1 MIHVDKLR
9 KDYLQKRKTI
19 TAVDSISFEV
29 KKGEFFSLLGPNGAG
44 KTTTIS
50 ILSTIL
56 SPTSGHVFIN
66 DIDVQKDPHG
76 VRQHIGVI
84 FQDPS
89 LDDRLSAQENMDFH
103 GRLYGMKPSDRLQR
117 SEILLKMVDL
127 WDRRNSLIRT
137 FSGGMKRRLEIARGL
152 MHRPLL
158 LVLDEPTIGLDPKR
172 RRDIWQ
178 YIHQAR
184 KEWEMTILL
193 TTHYLE
199 EADGADR
206 VAIMNKGKIVA
217 MDTPGILKS
226 SLGPGLVSLEVL
238 PENIDQVKNKLDQLY
253 GISRFTFESDSAL
266 KFQMPP
272 MVSSP
277 SILLQSL
284 PPVIAGFT
292 IGTPTLDDVFISL
305 TGDGDKINEE

>member
-29 KKGEFFSLLGPNGAG
+29 QKGEFFSLLGPNGAG

-66 DIDVQKDPHG
+66 GIDVQKDPHG

-158 LVLDEPTIGLDPKR
+158 LILDEPTIGLDPKS

-178 YIHQAR
+178 YIHQTR
-184 KEWEMTILL
+184 KEWAMTILL

-226 SLGPGLVSLEVL
+226 SLGPGLVTLEVL
-238 PENIDQVKNKLDQLY
+238 PENIDRVKTELDQLY
-253 GISRFTFESDSAL
+253 GISRFTFETDSIL
-266 KFQMPP
+266 KFQMPSTI
-272 MVSSP
+272 SSP

>member
-29 KKGEFFSLLGPNGAG
+29 QKGEFFSLLGPNGAG

-66 DIDVQKDPHG
+66 GIDVQKDPHG

-158 LVLDEPTIGLDPKR
+158 L
-172 RRDIWQ
+172 
-178 YIHQAR
+178 
-184 KEWEMTILL
+184 IL
-193 TTHYLE
+193 E
-199 EADGADR
+199 
-206 VAIMNKGKIVA
+206 I
-217 MDTPGILKS
+217 P
-226 SLGPGLVSLEVL
+226 
-238 PENIDQVKNKLDQLY
+238 
-253 GISRFTFESDSAL
+253 
-266 KFQMPP
+266 
-272 MVSSP
+272 
-277 SILLQSL
+277 
-284 PPVIAGFT
+284 
-292 IGTPTLDDVFISL
+292 
-305 TGDGDKINEE
+305 

>member
-1 MIHVDKLR
+1 
-9 KDYLQKRKTI
+9 
-19 TAVDSISFEV
+19 
-29 KKGEFFSLLGPNGAG
+29 
-44 KTTTIS
+44 
-50 ILSTIL
+50 
-56 SPTSGHVFIN
+56 
-66 DIDVQKDPHG
+66 
-76 VRQHIGVI
+76 
-84 FQDPS
+84 
-89 LDDRLSAQENMDFH
+89 
-103 GRLYGMKPSDRLQR
+103 MKPSDRLQR

-158 LVLDEPTIGLDPKR
+158 LVLDEPTIGLDPKS

>member
-29 KKGEFFSLLGPNGAG
+29 QKGEFFSLLGPNGAG

-66 DIDVQKDPHG
+66 GIDVQKDPHG

-158 LVLDEPTIGLDPKR
+158 LILDEPTIGLDPKS

-184 KEWEMTILL
+184 KEWAMTILL

-226 SLGPGLVSLEVL
+226 SLGPGLVTLEVL
-238 PENIDQVKNKLDQLY
+238 PENIDRVKTELDQLY
-253 GISRFTFESDSAL
+253 GISRFTFETDSIL
-266 KFQMPP
+266 KFQMPSTI
-272 MVSSP
+272 SSP

>member
-29 KKGEFFSLLGPNGAG
+29 QKGEFFSLLGPNGAG

-66 DIDVQKDPHG
+66 GIDVQKDPHG

-158 LVLDEPTIGLDPKR
+158 LILDEPTIGLDPKS

-184 KEWEMTILL
+184 KEWAMTTLL

-226 SLGPGLVSLEVL
+226 SLGPGLVTLEVL
-238 PENIDQVKNKLDQLY
+238 PENIDRVKTELDQLY
-253 GISRFTFESDSAL
+253 GISRFTFETDSIL
-266 KFQMPP
+266 KFQMPSTI
-272 MVSSP
+272 SSP

>member
-29 KKGEFFSLLGPNGAG
+29 QKGEFFSLLGPNGAG

-66 DIDVQKDPHG
+66 GIDVQKDPHG

-158 LVLDEPTIGLDPKR
+158 LILDEPTIGLDPKS

-184 KEWEMTILL
+184 KEWAMTILL

-226 SLGPGLVSLEVL
+226 SLGPGLVTLEVL
-238 PENIDQVKNKLDQLY
+238 PENIDRVKTELNQLY
-253 GISRFTFESDSAL
+253 GISRFTFETDSIL
-266 KFQMPP
+266 KFQMPSTI
-272 MVSSP
+272 SSP

>member
-1 MIHVDKLR
+1 MIHVDKLM

-29 KKGEFFSLLGPNGAG
+29 QKGEFFSLLGPNGAG

-66 DIDVQKDPHG
+66 GIDVQKDPHG

-158 LVLDEPTIGLDPKR
+158 LILDEPTIGLDPKS

-184 KEWEMTILL
+184 KEWAMTILL

-226 SLGPGLVSLEVL
+226 SLGPGLVTLEVL
-238 PENIDQVKNKLDQLY
+238 PENIDRVKTELDQLY
-253 GISRFTFESDSAL
+253 GISRFTFETDSIL
-266 KFQMPP
+266 KFQMPSTI
-272 MVSSP
+272 SSP

>member
-1 MIHVDKLR
+1 M
-9 KDYLQKRKTI
+9 
-19 TAVDSISFEV
+19 S
-29 KKGEFFSLLGPNGAG
+29 FFSLLGPNGAG

-66 DIDVQKDPHG
+66 GIDVQKDPHG

-158 LVLDEPTIGLDPKR
+158 LILDEPTIGLDPKS

-184 KEWEMTILL
+184 KEWAMTILL

-226 SLGPGLVSLEVL
+226 SLGPGLVTLEVL
-238 PENIDQVKNKLDQLY
+238 PENIDRVKTELDQLY
-253 GISRFTFESDSAL
+253 GISRFTFETDSIL
-266 KFQMPP
+266 KFQMPSTI
-272 MVSSP
+272 SSP

>member
-1 MIHVDKLR
+1 
-9 KDYLQKRKTI
+9 
-19 TAVDSISFEV
+19 
-29 KKGEFFSLLGPNGAG
+29 
-44 KTTTIS
+44 
-50 ILSTIL
+50 
-56 SPTSGHVFIN
+56 
-66 DIDVQKDPHG
+66 
-76 VRQHIGVI
+76 
-84 FQDPS
+84 
-89 LDDRLSAQENMDFH
+89 
-103 GRLYGMKPSDRLQR
+103 
-117 SEILLKMVDL
+117 
-127 WDRRNSLIRT
+127 
-137 FSGGMKRRLEIARGL
+137 MKRRLEIARGL

-158 LVLDEPTIGLDPKR
+158 LILDEPTIGLDPKS

-184 KEWEMTILL
+184 KEWAMTILL

-226 SLGPGLVSLEVL
+226 SLGPGLVTLEVL
-238 PENIDQVKNKLDQLY
+238 PENIDRVKTELDQLY
-253 GISRFTFESDSAL
+253 GISRFTFETDSIL
-266 KFQMPP
+266 KFQMPSTI
-272 MVSSP
+272 SSP

>member
-1 MIHVDKLR
+1 MIRVDKLR
-9 KDYLQKRKTI
+9 KDYLQKRQTI
-19 TAVDSISFEV
+19 TAVNSVSFEV
-29 KKGEFFSLLGPNGAG
+29 TKGEFFALLGPNGAG

-66 DIDVQKDPHG
+66 DIDVQLDPHG

-127 WDRRNSLIRT
+127 WDRKNSLIRT

-158 LVLDEPTIGLDPKR
+158 LILDEPTIGLDPKS

-184 KEWEMTILL
+184 KEWAMTILL

-199 EADGADR
+199 EADVADR

-217 MDTPGILKS
+217 MDTPGKLKS
-226 SLGPGLVSLEVL
+226 SLGPGLVTLEFL
-238 PENIDQVKNKLDQLY
+238 PEHLELLKKTLEQLY
-253 GISRFTFESDSAL
+253 RVSRYTLESDSLL
-266 KFQMPP
+266 KFPMPP

-284 PPVIAGFT
+284 PSVITGFS